1 MLCCNDSGAVT
12 LVSIKLQPLFHKYG
26 QDRKTSVI
34 IGQCDGSTIFLHLV
48 YTTKFIETI
57 LMYLNYLRTSTDWA
71 KPFESTTSFASFLYI
86 SVTETALGVYISEE
100 SRSWLLERRK
110 TTSFWHKANPQAPIG
125 TKFYVHSLWI

>member
-1 MLCCNDSGAVT
+1 MKKQQLRVTDIHLQLCDMLCCNDSGAVT

-57 LMYLNYLRTSTDWA
+57 LMYLNYLRTSTD
-71 KPFESTTSFASFLYI
+71 
-86 SVTETALGVYISEE
+86 
-100 SRSWLLERRK
+100 
-110 TTSFWHKANPQAPIG
+110 
-125 TKFYVHSLWI
+125 